1 VTTGISVRR
10 GSSRSKVYD
19 LTSLLVFKGLLSRP
33 ALLQEADLQPSVLV
47 SNSLY
52 EGRVALPFLA
62 VVLMWLRFDST
73 PVRST
78 PQEDP
83 RGPFALLLQVPYFVV
98 EYRQLSFVVVLGA
111 SLGNLGLRHVQLG
124 LAQLDD

>member
-1 VTTGISVRR
+1 MILPACWFLKR
-10 GSSRSKVYD
+10 
-19 LTSLLVFKGLLSRP
+19 LLSRP
-33 ALLQEADLQPSVLV
+33 ALLQETDLQPNVPV

-52 EGRVALPFLA
+52 EGRVSLQFLA

-73 PVRST
+73 PVSST
-78 PQEDP
+78 SQEDQ
-83 RGPFALLLQVPYFVV
+83 RGPFALLLQVPYLVV
-98 EYRQLSFVVVLGA
+98 EYRQLSFVVVFGA